1 MAISKLANRRN
12 LLNRPTGTGDNAL
25 DEKRK
30 DLQFLAAQGNT
41 QHGIRARQE
50 LAELDAA
57 AVVAASPVAVPVIP
71 APVAEQ
77 PLPLAIIAT
86 PQVARE
92 VTAVMVAPGLD
103 LETTPVP
110 LAPTPVTRST
120 NPKKTP
126 PPTEASALPT
136 PRRRARQQA
145 LTGAEPNKESTYY
158 APYRQ
163 ERFSI
168 LLHRRYNLMLREMS
182 LAYELSPGGQKLPL
196 TELVELALDKLAESL
211 NVKKRE

>member
-12 LLNRPTGTGDNAL
+12 LLNRPAGTGDNAL
-25 DEKRK
+25 EEKRK

-57 AVVAASPVAVPVIP
+57 AVVT
-71 APVAEQ
+71 APVVVQ
-77 PLPLAIIAT
+77 PGPTAVIAT
-86 PQVARE
+86 PQVASAA
-92 VTAVMVAPGLD
+92 TAEPGVAPPRAAA
-103 LETTPVP
+103 PVP
-110 LAPTPVTRST
+110 ATPEAATRSASA
-120 NPKKTP
+120 KKTP
-126 PPTEASALPT
+126 LLVEAPVLPT

>member
-57 AVVAASPVAVPVIP
+57 AVRAAPVVVAPIIP
-71 APVAEQ
+71 APVAQQ
-77 PLPLAIIAT
+77 PLPLAIVAT
-86 PQVARE
+86 PQAATEVA
-92 VTAVMVAPGLD
+92 AVVAAPSLEATPVAP
-103 LETTPVP
+103 
-110 LAPTPVTRST
+110 APAPVTRST
-120 NPKKTP
+120 NPKKIAP
-126 PPTEASALPT
+126 PAEAPALST

-211 NVKKRE
+211 NVRKRE